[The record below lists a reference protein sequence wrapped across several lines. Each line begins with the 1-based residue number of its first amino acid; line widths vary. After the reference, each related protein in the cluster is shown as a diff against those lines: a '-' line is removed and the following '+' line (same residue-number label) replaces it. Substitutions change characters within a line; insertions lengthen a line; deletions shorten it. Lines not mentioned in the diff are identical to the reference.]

1 LDNHLGSA
9 SLELDENANIISYE
23 EYHPFGTTSYRSGR
37 TETEI
42 SLKRYKYVGKE
53 RDEETGLYYYGFRYY
68 AAWLCRFISV
78 DPLQFEYP
86 QLTPYNYAGNKPVTH
101 IDIDGLQ
108 SSGDEKLGADPIKKD
123 ASTNATWDFT
133 KGTGRG
139 LWNGLKGTWS
149 FITDGAWKAETWLG
163 TGNLLLGLALTNNNP
178 AGITS
183 LMEVDEKLG
192 TNTLN
197 AVYGLHEAIDQGIDK
212 FTNGDWGD
220 RGEVFGSTLYAIG
233 ESVIGSKGAGVV
245 TKSKFGANLIAKTKN
260 ATNSIK
266 IIDKSKQSLKLVNK
280 FTTEQIDEF
289 AKSATKNNGADNI
302 MLGKYRQGGV
312 SYTEEAGKKFTY
324 FELDNWD
331 DISKMVDGNM
341 DEMWELNSR
350 FLDNQFKAGKGFYFS
365 HDPSKATGFFSMEV
379 NYIKNNLKAKGFI
392 KSGKY
397 WKAVW

>member
-1 LDNHLGSA
+1 
-9 SLELDENANIISYE
+9 
-23 EYHPFGTTSYRSGR
+23 
-37 TETEI
+37 
-42 SLKRYKYVGKE
+42 
-53 RDEETGLYYYGFRYY
+53 
-68 AAWLCRFISV
+68 V

-245 TKSKFGANLIAKTKN
+245 TKSKFGVSTISKFKKVSNTSNGVNYYRVQGGTPPKASKHLIDIDISTGDVSFSNSTLNLSIGDISHAEYFQKLRPGSKIYSFKVETWFDDMVKEFEIPQHKYKSNIKN
-260 ATNSIK
+260 QKNLAPKITDPTTRGYSYEFPSEWSKWFEEGYIKGSGK
-266 IIDKSKQSLKLVNK
+266 IIK
-280 FTTEQIDEF
+280 
-289 AKSATKNNGADNI
+289 
-302 MLGKYRQGGV
+302 
-312 SYTEEAGKKFTY
+312 
-324 FELDNWD
+324 
-331 DISKMVDGNM
+331 
-341 DEMWELNSR
+341 
-350 FLDNQFKAGKGFYFS
+350 
-365 HDPSKATGFFSMEV
+365 
-379 NYIKNNLKAKGFI
+379 
-392 KSGKY
+392 
-397 WKAVW
+397 